1 MAENLQDSFHHLK
14 VMGFRLRETK
24 GFFMNKNEENSTK
37 SSTWAGKQFRKEAD
51 ELVKKLETDEEFNVP
66 EPSENLF
73 QKLVDQAR
81 DEGLLEEKNTKCIQD
96 EIKSTEENT
105 KENQNTK
112 VVKFFNHRISK
123 KFLGMT
129 AAAVITC
136 FGLFGVS
143 MSTQGGRS
151 YVMDKTNEV
160 LGDEKNTEIENGEDR
175 LITDRTE
182 EEARNEIEE
191 KLQVELP
198 TFIYMPDQMKFDS
211 YEIDDVAQ
219 SVYIKYKIGDTYLY
233 FVVQTNYAESSG
245 IYRNDEGKYL
255 GDIQC
260 DMANISP
267 ELWKINEDDSNNSE
281 SYLVQWDYK
290 NTYYRISGK
299 ITEDEIKEIIANL
312 VY

>member
-1 MAENLQDSFHHLK
+1 
-14 VMGFRLRETK
+14 
-24 GFFMNKNEENSTK
+24 MNKNEENSTK
-37 SSTWAGKQFRKEAD
+37 SSTWAEEQFRKEAD
-51 ELVKKLETDEEFNVP
+51 ELVKRLETDDRFDDFDFEPPEE
-66 EPSENLF
+66 LF
-73 QKLVDQAR
+73 QKLVVEAR
-81 DEGLLEEKNTKCIQD
+81 DEGLLEEENTKRLED
-96 EIKSTEENT
+96 ETKSTEEKI
-105 KENQNTK
+105 KENQIEENESEKNKNTK
-112 VVKFFNHRISK
+112 VVVFFNHKISK
-123 KFLGMT
+123 RFLGMT

-151 YVMDKTNEV
+151 YVMNKANEV
-160 LGDEKNTEIENGEDR
+160 LGDEENTEIENGEDR

-245 IYRNDEGKYL
+245 IYRNDEDEYL

-267 ELWKINEDDSNNSE
+267 ELWMINEDDSNNSE

>member
-1 MAENLQDSFHHLK
+1 
-14 VMGFRLRETK
+14 
-24 GFFMNKNEENSTK
+24 MNKNEENSAK
-37 SSTWAGKQFRKEAD
+37 SSTWAEEQFRKEAD
-51 ELVKKLETDEEFNVP
+51 ELVKRLETDDRFDGFEPPEE
-66 EPSENLF
+66 LF
-73 QKLVDQAR
+73 QKLVFEAR
-81 DEGLLEEKNTKCIQD
+81 DEGLLEEENTKRLED
-96 EIKSTEENT
+96 EIKFTEENT

-151 YVMDKTNEV
+151 YVMDKANEV
-160 LGDEKNTEIENGEDR
+160 LGDEENTEIENSQDR
-175 LITDRTE
+175 LISDRTE

-191 KLQVELP
+191 KLQVEVPDFLYLP
-198 TFIYMPDQMKFDS
+198 DKVEFDS
-211 YEIDDVAQ
+211 YEIDDTAQ

-233 FVVQTNYAESSG
+233 FVIQTNYAESSG
-245 IYRNDEGKYL
+245 IYRNDEGEYL
-255 GDIQC
+255 GNIEC
-260 DMANISP
+260 NMANISP
-267 ELWKINEDDSNNSE
+267 ELWKINEEDSNNSE

-299 ITEDEIKEIIANL
+299 ITEDEIKEIIVNL

>member
-151 YVMDKTNEV
+151 YVMDKANEV

>member
-1 MAENLQDSFHHLK
+1 
-14 VMGFRLRETK
+14 
-24 GFFMNKNEENSTK
+24 MNKNEENSTK

-151 YVMDKTNEV
+151 YVMDKANEV
-160 LGDEKNTEIENGEDR
+160 LGDEKNTEIENSQDR
-175 LITDRTE
+175 LISDRTE

>member
-1 MAENLQDSFHHLK
+1 
-14 VMGFRLRETK
+14 
-24 GFFMNKNEENSTK
+24 MNKNEENSTK
-37 SSTWAGKQFRKEAD
+37 SSTWAEEQFRKEAD
-51 ELVKKLETDEEFNVP
+51 ELVKRLETDDRFDGFEPPEE
-66 EPSENLF
+66 LF
-73 QKLVDQAR
+73 QKLIVEAR
-81 DEGLLEEKNTKCIQD
+81 DEGLLEEENTKRLED

-151 YVMDKTNEV
+151 YVMDKANEV

-191 KLQVELP
+191 KLQVEVPDFLYLP
-198 TFIYMPDQMKFDS
+198 DRMDFDS
-211 YEIDDVAQ
+211 YEIDDTAQ
-219 SVYIKYKIGDTYLY
+219 SVYIRYRNGEDYMY
-233 FVVQTNYAESSG
+233 VVIQANYANKSG
-245 IYRNDEGKYL
+245 IYRNDEGECL
-255 GDIQC
+255 GMVNC
-260 DMANISP
+260 DLSEIEA
-267 ELWKINEDDSNNSE
+267 ELWKIEEGEENPT
-281 SYLVQWDYK
+281 YLAQWDYK
-290 NTYYRISGK
+290 NSYYRISGRM
-299 ITEDEIKEIIANL
+299 TEDEMKKIIKD
-312 VY
+312 VMY